1 MSLLPEKK
9 SIAVLPFVN
18 MSADPENEYFSDG
31 ITEEIINALTTIE
44 ELKVIARTSSFAF
57 KNKHID
63 IRTIGQQLGVSTI
76 LEGSIRKANNW
87 VRITAQLIDTAD
99 GAHLWAQNF
108 DREMNNIFALQ
119 DEISLLIADQIREN
133 FGHFNIRTIT
143 KGMPTKNT
151 DAYEALLQGSYYLKR
166 KDFEDIKKALG
177 YFQQAVTLDPQ
188 YAQAYAYI
196 GETYLHQAGFGM
208 LSNTEAHGKAR
219 IAAKK
224 ALSINH
230 QEPLAHKVLAYIHF
244 FFDWDWDAAL
254 FQYNK
259 AIENGLPNQNEFISY
274 YYIFIQKDYDRAIH
288 VAQQLL
294 DTDPLH
300 VIGHWQLGLCYFFA
314 KRFEEALQAFDN
326 ALMIDGDFGEA
337 QRWRGLV
344 LGYLGKFDQA
354 QQAIHRALD
363 ISGGEGL
370 ARLDLLMVKILMGK
384 KKEVIA
390 EIKQTSYIDPMDP
403 AMLYTM
409 LDMPDEATAWLERGY
424 QERSVML
431 VTLKHHWIWDNVRS
445 DKRFQAIYDRMN
457 FTEQSNYR
465 PSSIKTLVISEK
477 TASSSVL
484 MTPEEIEQYLI
495 PLDRSMTEE
504 QLFLD
509 SSLSLR
515 QLAEHIDLHPNK
527 LSWLLNEQVGK
538 NFNEYINAFRLKV
551 FKTKALDPNNSHL
564 TLLGLAYE
572 SGFNSK
578 TVFNAFFKK
587 VEGMT
592 PRRWVKSQQE

>member
-1 MSLLPEKK
+1 MSVLPENK

-18 MSADPENEYFSDG
+18 MSADSENEYFSDG
-31 ITEEIINALTTIE
+31 ITEEIINALTTVE

-57 KNKHID
+57 KNKNID

-87 VRITAQLIDTAD
+87 VRITAQLIDTTD
-99 GAHLWAQNF
+99 GAHIWSQNF
-108 DREMNNIFALQ
+108 DREMDNIFALQ

-143 KGMPTKNT
+143 KEAPTKNT
-151 DAYEALLQGSYYLKR
+151 AAYEALLQGSYYLKR
-166 KDFEDIKKALG
+166 KDFEDIKKALD
-177 YFQQAVTLDPQ
+177 YFQQAVALDPH

-196 GETYLHQAGFGM
+196 GETYLHQAGFGI

-224 ALSINH
+224 ALSINE

-274 YYIFIQKDYDRAIH
+274 YYVFIQKDYDRAIH

-300 VIGHWQLGLCYFFA
+300 VIGHWQLGLCFFFA
-314 KRFEEALQAFDN
+314 QRFEEALQAFDN
-326 ALMIDGDFGEA
+326 ALKIDVDFGEA

-344 LGYLGKFDQA
+344 LGYLGKFDDA
-354 QQAIHRALD
+354 QLSIQKALD
-363 ISGGEGL
+363 ISAGEGL
-370 ARLDLLMVKILMGK
+370 AKLDLLMVKILMGQ
-384 KKEVIA
+384 KKEALA
-390 EIKQTSYIDPMDP
+390 EIKQTDYIDPMDP

-409 LDMPDEATAWLERGY
+409 LKMPDEAIAWLERGY

-431 VTLKHHWIWDNVRS
+431 VTLKHHWIWDNIRS
-445 DKRFQAIYDRMN
+445 DERFQVIYDRMN
-457 FTEQSNYR
+457 FADQSNYR
-465 PSSIKTLVISEK
+465 PSPIKTIVIPEK
-477 TASSSVL
+477 PATSTAL
-484 MTPEEIEQYLI
+484 MTPEEIEQYLV
-495 PLDRSMTEE
+495 PLHQSMANE

-509 SSLSLR
+509 ASLSLR

-527 LSWLLNEQVGK
+527 LSWLLNDQVGK
-538 NFNEYINAFRLKV
+538 NFNEFINAFRVKV
-551 FKTKALDPNNSHL
+551 FKTKALDPANSHL

-587 VEGMT
+587 TEGMT
-592 PRRWVKSQQE
+592 PRKWVKSQQ